1 MTRKEF
7 HKRLLITSLL
17 LGLVLPLAN
26 VPVTSSLNQTK
37 KAAAAEPAVMTFAEG
52 EGTGE
57 EFKEESWVMDSN
69 AAGEPHKGSLAIESY
84 QPSSDTY
91 GIKKNPYSKKETP
104 EKVIRLFDVAKPY
117 SAPESAA
124 EEDPNKSTSDYRS
137 TIITLNQLVPLNS
150 RSQFSTKFTF
160 SLPDACVNTKQ
171 AGGKEFAREV
181 GGDGLAFFMEDYISD
196 PEDLAYTYSGGDTY
210 PFGMQ
215 CDEKRLM
222 VEMDSQY
229 NGAYCNMNRTGD
241 VYPYD
246 ENRPFSYESWDYD
259 NQLYFHKDQTYTGK
273 NDYEKNFNP
282 YEGTDGREYAA
293 YRNYKYAER
302 FDHIGITLNSD
313 HARHD
318 AIYYLN
324 GLDPTKTVEKTKDGK
339 TYTAYENLA
348 YFDACAGGVLDDT
361 DKLEAAYQDTTK
373 KSIEVS
379 DSSTCATRFADA
391 GVNDRLF
398 TVWIDYDGEK
408 MYVRYAN
415 GDFANAK
422 RPSKP
427 QIEKEIDLHSRFDNK
442 KALIGFSSSINAS
455 KANTTLHA
463 FQFTNGY
470 KPIDE
475 EASYQINYWKLNPN
489 TEYYVK
495 AESSEVMTG
504 AVGDTVT
511 VAEAD
516 PSYATKYSN
525 DYYHISTITPQDS
538 SVTLE
543 NADTHYQMNLYY
555 EPEKTTYKVLY
566 YQETEDGNYKLLNE
580 YVSPPTYIG
589 KTVYAEIKEP
599 DGYMQGGDDTTTF
612 GIVKPNNATILKVYY
627 DKYIPLPEPTEVGQ
641 TPSPSPSPTPTATPT
656 ATPTTTPTV
665 TPTTTPTVTPT
676 QRATATPTVAPTI
689 APTTV
694 PTAVPTAAPTVAPTA
709 APTKKTVK
717 ASVSKKLIQPV
728 KASENAN
735 RLSWNPVKNADGYF
749 IYASACNENGK
760 ERKVKKIADIKNRT
774 TTSYTHKNCEK
785 DTWYKYRITAYRI
798 IGKKKTAISKSL
810 ELHSLTKG
818 SKTYENP
825 SRVKIRSG
833 KKLSLK
839 AGSTKK
845 IRAQVIVPKGKKTC
859 WHIQKIRY
867 LVSDSSVLTV
877 SKKGKIRAKKAGHA
891 TIYAVAQNGV
901 TAKIKV
907 SVIAAK

>member
-57 EFKEESWVMDSN
+57 EFKEESWMLASQRRQGKDATMTGPPSN
-69 AAGEPHKGSLAIESY
+69 
-84 QPSSDTY
+84 DTF
-91 GIKKNPYSKKETP
+91 GIRKNPYSKKETP
-104 EKVIRLFDVAKPY
+104 ENVIRLFDLVKPY
-117 SAPESAA
+117 TAPESKA
-124 EEDPNKSTSDYRS
+124 EEDPDNSLTDYRS
-137 TIITLNQLVPLNS
+137 TRAMLNQLVPLNS
-150 RSQFSTKFTF
+150 KSQFSTKFTF
-160 SLPDACVNTKQ
+160 SLPDACVNTEQ
-171 AGGKEFAREV
+171 AGGEEFAREV
-181 GGDGLAFFMEDYISD
+181 GGDGLAFLLYQTDYLSD
-196 PEDLAYTYSGGDTY
+196 MDYGGNTYT
-210 PFGMQ
+210 FGMQ
-215 CDEKRLM
+215 NNEKSLM

-229 NGAYCNMNRTGD
+229 NGSYCDMKHTGLGYDANRM
-241 VYPYD
+241 YY
-246 ENRPFSYESWDYD
+246 YASWDYD
-259 NQLYFHKDQTYTGK
+259 NQLYFHKNQTYTGTNNYENK
-273 NDYEKNFNP
+273 NNP
-282 YEGTDGREYAA
+282 FEGTDGREYTV

-463 FQFTNGY
+463 FQFTNEY

-475 EASYQINYWKLNPN
+475 EASYQINYWKFNPD
-489 TEYYVK
+489 TECYERT
-495 AESSEVMTG
+495 ESSEVMTG
-504 AVGDTVT
+504 AVGATVT
-511 VAEAD
+511 AAD
-516 PSYATKYSN
+516 ADASYATKYSN

-538 SVTLE
+538 RVTLE

-580 YVSPPTYIG
+580 YVSPLTYIG
-589 KTVYAEIKEP
+589 KTVYAQINSP
-599 DGYMQGGDDTTTF
+599 DGYMEGGDYTATF

-641 TPSPSPSPTPTATPT
+641 TPSPSPSPTPT

-694 PTAVPTAAPTVAPTA
+694 PTAVPTAAPTVAPTVAPTA

-907 SVIAAK
+907 SVIAVK

>member
-7 HKRLLITSLL
+7 HKRLLIASLL

-57 EFKEESWVMDSN
+57 EFKEESWMLASQRRQGKDATQTRSPSN
-69 AAGEPHKGSLAIESY
+69 
-84 QPSSDTY
+84 DTF
-91 GIKKNPYSKKETP
+91 GIRKNPYSKKETP
-104 EKVIRLFDVAKPY
+104 EKVIRLFDLIKPY
-117 SAPESAA
+117 SAPESKA
-124 EEDPNKSTSDYRS
+124 EEDPDNSFTDYRS
-137 TIITLNQLVPLNS
+137 TRAMLNQLVPLNGK
-150 RSQFSTKFTF
+150 SQFSTKFTF

-181 GGDGLAFFMEDYISD
+181 GGDGLAFLLYQTDYLSD
-196 PEDLAYTYSGGDTY
+196 MDYGGNTYT
-210 PFGMQ
+210 FGMQ
-215 CDEKRLM
+215 NNEKSLM

-229 NGAYCNMNRTGD
+229 NGAYCNMNKTGD

-246 ENRPFSYESWDYD
+246 ENRPYSYESWDYD

-339 TYTAYENLA
+339 NYTAYENLA

-361 DKLEAAYQDTTK
+361 DKLEAAYQDTSK
-373 KSIEVS
+373 KSNKVS
-379 DSSTCATRFADA
+379 DSSSCATRFADA

-398 TVWIDYDGEK
+398 TVWIDYDGDK

-422 RPSKP
+422 RPAKP

-442 KALIGFSSSINAS
+442 TVAVGFASSLNFS

-463 FQFTNGY
+463 FQFTNEY

-475 EASYQINYWKLNPN
+475 EASYRINYWKLNPD
-489 TEYYVK
+489 TENYEK

-627 DKYIPLPEPTEVGQ
+627 DKYRPLPEPTEVGQ

-665 TPTTTPTVTPT
+665 TPT
-676 QRATATPTVAPTI
+676 QRATATPTMTPTI

-694 PTAVPTAAPTVAPTA
+694 PTQVPTAAPTVAPT
-709 APTKKTVK
+709 KKPVK

-877 SKKGKIRAKKAGHA
+877 SKKGKIRAKKQGMRQFMPLPKM
-891 TIYAVAQNGV
+891 V
-901 TAKIKV
+901 
-907 SVIAAK
+907 

>member
-57 EFKEESWVMDSN
+57 EFKEESWMLASQRRQGKDATQTRSPSN
-69 AAGEPHKGSLAIESY
+69 
-84 QPSSDTY
+84 DTF
-91 GIKKNPYSKKETP
+91 GIRKNPYSKKETP

-160 SLPDACVNTKQ
+160 SLPDACVNTEQ

-181 GGDGLAFFMEDYISD
+181 GGDGLAFLLYQTDYLSD
-196 PEDLAYTYSGGDTY
+196 MDYGGNTYT
-210 PFGMQ
+210 FGMQ
-215 CDEKRLM
+215 NNEKSLM

-229 NGAYCNMNRTGD
+229 NGSYCDMKHTGLGYDVNRM
-241 VYPYD
+241 YY
-246 ENRPFSYESWDYD
+246 YASWDYD
-259 NQLYFHKDQTYTGK
+259 NQLYLHKDQTYTGK
-273 NDYEKNFNP
+273 NDYENKENP
-282 YEGTDGREYAA
+282 FEGADGREYVT

-442 KALIGFSSSINAS
+442 TVAVGFASSLNFS

-463 FQFTNGY
+463 FQFTNEY

-516 PSYATKYSN
+516 ASYATKYSN

-538 SVTLE
+538 RVTLE

-580 YVSPPTYIG
+580 YVSPLTYIG
-589 KTVYAEIKEP
+589 KTVYAEIKNP

-627 DKYIPLPEPTEVGQ
+627 DKYRPLPEPTEVGQ

-665 TPTTTPTVTPT
+665 TPT

-694 PTAVPTAAPTVAPTA
+694 PTQVPTVAPTVAPTA

-901 TAKIKV
+901 NAKIKV

>member
-17 LGLVLPLAN
+17 LGLVLPMAN

-57 EFKEESWVMDSN
+57 EFKEESWMLASQRRQGKDATMTGPPSN
-69 AAGEPHKGSLAIESY
+69 
-84 QPSSDTY
+84 DTF
-91 GIKKNPYSKKETP
+91 GIRKNPYSKKETP
-104 EKVIRLFDVAKPY
+104 ENVIRLFDLVKPY
-117 SAPESAA
+117 TAPESKA
-124 EEDPNKSTSDYRS
+124 EEDPDNSLTDYRS
-137 TIITLNQLVPLNS
+137 TRAMLNQLVPLNS
-150 RSQFSTKFTF
+150 KSQFSTKFTF
-160 SLPDACVNTKQ
+160 SLPDACVNTEQ
-171 AGGKEFAREV
+171 AGGEEFAREV
-181 GGDGLAFFMEDYISD
+181 GGDGLAFLLYQTDYLSD
-196 PEDLAYTYSGGDTY
+196 MDYGGNTYT
-210 PFGMQ
+210 FGMQ
-215 CDEKRLM
+215 NNEKSLM

-229 NGAYCNMNRTGD
+229 NGSYCDMKHTGLGYDANRM
-241 VYPYD
+241 YY
-246 ENRPFSYESWDYD
+246 YASWDYD
-259 NQLYFHKDQTYTGK
+259 NQLYFHKNQTYTGTNNYENK
-273 NDYEKNFNP
+273 NNP
-282 YEGTDGREYAA
+282 FEGTDGREYTV

-463 FQFTNGY
+463 FQFTNEY

-475 EASYQINYWKLNPN
+475 EASYQINYWKFNPD
-489 TEYYVK
+489 TECYERT
-495 AESSEVMTG
+495 ESSEVMTG
-504 AVGDTVT
+504 AVGATVT
-511 VAEAD
+511 AAD
-516 PSYATKYSN
+516 ADASYATKYSN

-538 SVTLE
+538 RVTLE

-580 YVSPPTYIG
+580 YVSPLTYIG
-589 KTVYAEIKEP
+589 KTVYAQINSP
-599 DGYMQGGDDTTTF
+599 DGYMEGGDYTATF

-641 TPSPSPSPTPTATPT
+641 TPSPSPSPTPT

-694 PTAVPTAAPTVAPTA
+694 PTAVPTAAPTVAPTVAPTA

>member
-57 EFKEESWVMDSN
+57 EFKEESWMLASQRRQGKDATMTGPPSN
-69 AAGEPHKGSLAIESY
+69 
-84 QPSSDTY
+84 DTF
-91 GIKKNPYSKKETP
+91 GIRKNPYSKKETP
-104 EKVIRLFDVAKPY
+104 ENVIRLFDLVKPY
-117 SAPESAA
+117 TAPESKA
-124 EEDPNKSTSDYRS
+124 EEDPDNSLTDYRS
-137 TIITLNQLVPLNS
+137 TRAMLNQLVPLNS
-150 RSQFSTKFTF
+150 KSQFSTKFTF
-160 SLPDACVNTKQ
+160 SLPDACVNTEQ
-171 AGGKEFAREV
+171 AGGEEFAREV
-181 GGDGLAFFMEDYISD
+181 GGDGLAFLLYQTDYLSD
-196 PEDLAYTYSGGDTY
+196 MDYGGNTYT
-210 PFGMQ
+210 FGMQ
-215 CDEKRLM
+215 NNEKSLM

-229 NGAYCNMNRTGD
+229 NGSYCDMKHTGLGYDVNRM
-241 VYPYD
+241 YY
-246 ENRPFSYESWDYD
+246 YASWDYD
-259 NQLYFHKDQTYTGK
+259 NQLYLHKDQTYTGK
-273 NDYEKNFNP
+273 NDYENKENP
-282 YEGTDGREYAA
+282 FEGADGREYVT

-324 GLDPTKTVEKTKDGK
+324 GLDPMKTVEKTKDSK

-361 DKLEAAYQDTTK
+361 DKLEAAYQDTSK
-373 KSIEVS
+373 KSNKVS
-379 DSSTCATRFADA
+379 DSSSCATRFADA

-422 RPSKP
+422 RPAKP

-442 KALIGFSSSINAS
+442 TVAVGFASSLNFS

-463 FQFTNGY
+463 FQFTNEY

-475 EASYQINYWKLNPN
+475 EASYRINYWKLNPD
-489 TEYYVK
+489 TENYEK

-511 VAEAD
+511 AAD
-516 PSYATKYSN
+516 ADASYATKYSN

-538 SVTLE
+538 RVTLE

-580 YVSPPTYIG
+580 YVSPLTYIG
-589 KTVYAEIKEP
+589 KTVYAEIKNP
-599 DGYMQGGDDTTTF
+599 DGYMQGGDYTTTF

-627 DKYIPLPEPTEVGQ
+627 DKYRPLPEPTEVGQ

-665 TPTTTPTVTPT
+665 TPT

-694 PTAVPTAAPTVAPTA
+694 PTQVPTVAPTVAPTA

>member
-7 HKRLLITSLL
+7 HKRLLIASLL

-57 EFKEESWVMDSN
+57 EFKEESWMLASQRRQGKDATQTRSPSN
-69 AAGEPHKGSLAIESY
+69 
-84 QPSSDTY
+84 DTF
-91 GIKKNPYSKKETP
+91 GIRKNPYSKKETP
-104 EKVIRLFDVAKPY
+104 EKVIRLFDLIKPY

-124 EEDPNKSTSDYRS
+124 EEDPDNSFTDYRS
-137 TIITLNQLVPLNS
+137 TRAMLNQLVPLNGK
-150 RSQFSTKFTF
+150 SQFSTKFTF
-160 SLPDACVNTKQ
+160 SLPDACVNTEQ
-171 AGGKEFAREV
+171 AGGEEFAREV
-181 GGDGLAFFMEDYISD
+181 GGDGLAFLLYQTDYLSD
-196 PEDLAYTYSGGDTY
+196 MDYGGNTYT
-210 PFGMQ
+210 FGMQ
-215 CDEKRLM
+215 NNEKSLM

-229 NGAYCNMNRTGD
+229 NGSYCDMKHTGLGYDVNRM
-241 VYPYD
+241 YY
-246 ENRPFSYESWDYD
+246 YASWDYD

-273 NDYEKNFNP
+273 NDYENKENP
-282 YEGTDGREYAA
+282 FEGADGREYVT

-324 GLDPTKTVEKTKDGK
+324 GLDPMKTVEKTKDGK

-348 YFDACAGGVLDDT
+348 YFGACAGGVLDDT
-361 DKLEAAYQDTTK
+361 DKLEAAYQDTSK
-373 KSIEVS
+373 KSNKVS
-379 DSSTCATRFADA
+379 DSSSCATRFADA

-422 RPSKP
+422 RPAKP

-442 KALIGFSSSINAS
+442 TVAVGFASSLNFS

-463 FQFTNGY
+463 FQFTNKY

-475 EASYQINYWKLNPN
+475 EASYRINYWKLNPD
-489 TEYYVK
+489 TEYYEME
-495 AESSEVMTG
+495 ESSEVMTG

-525 DYYHISTITPQDS
+525 DYYHISTITPQES
-538 SVTLE
+538 RVTLE

-665 TPTTTPTVTPT
+665 TPT
-676 QRATATPTVAPTI
+676 QRATATPTITPTI

-694 PTAVPTAAPTVAPTA
+694 PTQVPTVAPTA

-785 DTWYKYRITAYRI
+785 DTWYKYRISAYRI

-867 LVSDSSVLTV
+867 LVSDSSILTV

>member
-7 HKRLLITSLL
+7 HKRLLIASLL

-57 EFKEESWVMDSN
+57 EFKEESWMLASQRRQGKDATQTRSPSN
-69 AAGEPHKGSLAIESY
+69 
-84 QPSSDTY
+84 DTF
-91 GIKKNPYSKKETP
+91 GIRKNPYSKKETP
-104 EKVIRLFDVAKPY
+104 EKVIRLFDLIKPY

-124 EEDPNKSTSDYRS
+124 EEDPDNSFTDYRS
-137 TIITLNQLVPLNS
+137 TRAMLNQLVPLNGK
-150 RSQFSTKFTF
+150 SQFSTKFTF
-160 SLPDACVNTKQ
+160 SLPDACVNTEQ
-171 AGGKEFAREV
+171 AGGEEFAREV
-181 GGDGLAFFMEDYISD
+181 GGDGLAFLLYQTDYLSD
-196 PEDLAYTYSGGDTY
+196 MDYGGNTYT
-210 PFGMQ
+210 FGMQ
-215 CDEKRLM
+215 NNEKSLM

-229 NGAYCNMNRTGD
+229 NGSYCDMKHTGLGYDVNRM
-241 VYPYD
+241 YY
-246 ENRPFSYESWDYD
+246 YASWDYD

-273 NDYEKNFNP
+273 NDYENKENP
-282 YEGTDGREYAA
+282 FEGADGREYVT

-324 GLDPTKTVEKTKDGK
+324 GLDPTKTVERTKDGK

-361 DKLEAAYQDTTK
+361 DKLESAYQDTSK

-422 RPSKP
+422 RPAKP

-463 FQFTNGY
+463 FQFTNKY

-475 EASYQINYWKLNPN
+475 EASYRINYWKLNPD
-489 TEYYVK
+489 TEYYEME
-495 AESSEVMTG
+495 ESSEVMTG

-525 DYYHISTITPQDS
+525 DYYHISTITPQES
-538 SVTLE
+538 RVTLE

-665 TPTTTPTVTPT
+665 TPT
-676 QRATATPTVAPTI
+676 QRATATPTITPTI

-694 PTAVPTAAPTVAPTA
+694 PTQVPTVAPTA

>member
-1 MTRKEF
+1 
-7 HKRLLITSLL
+7 
-17 LGLVLPLAN
+17 
-26 VPVTSSLNQTK
+26 
-37 KAAAAEPAVMTFAEG
+37 
-52 EGTGE
+52 
-57 EFKEESWVMDSN
+57 
-69 AAGEPHKGSLAIESY
+69 
-84 QPSSDTY
+84 
-91 GIKKNPYSKKETP
+91 
-104 EKVIRLFDVAKPY
+104 
-117 SAPESAA
+117 
-124 EEDPNKSTSDYRS
+124 
-137 TIITLNQLVPLNS
+137 
-150 RSQFSTKFTF
+150 
-160 SLPDACVNTKQ
+160 
-171 AGGKEFAREV
+171 
-181 GGDGLAFFMEDYISD
+181 MEDYISD

-210 PFGMQ
+210 TFGMQ

-229 NGAYCNMNRTGD
+229 NGAYCNMNKTGD

-246 ENRPFSYESWDYD
+246 ENRPYSYESWDYD

-282 YEGTDGREYAA
+282 YEGTDGREYVA

-339 TYTAYENLA
+339 NYTAYENLA

-361 DKLEAAYQDTTK
+361 DKLEAAYQDTSK
-373 KSIEVS
+373 KSSEVS

-422 RPSKP
+422 RPAKP

-463 FQFTNGY
+463 FQFTNDY

-475 EASYQINYWKLNPN
+475 EASYRINYWKFNPD
-489 TEYYVK
+489 TENYEK

-511 VAEAD
+511 VADAD
-516 PSYATKYSN
+516 ASYATKYSN

-665 TPTTTPTVTPT
+665 TPT
-676 QRATATPTVAPTI
+676 QRATATPTVAPTV

-694 PTAVPTAAPTVAPTA
+694 PTATPTVAPT
-709 APTKKTVK
+709 
-717 ASVSKKLIQPV
+717 KKL
-728 KASENAN
+728 
-735 RLSWNPVKNADGYF
+735 
-749 IYASACNENGK
+749 
-760 ERKVKKIADIKNRT
+760 
-774 TTSYTHKNCEK
+774 
-785 DTWYKYRITAYRI
+785 
-798 IGKKKTAISKSL
+798 
-810 ELHSLTKG
+810 
-818 SKTYENP
+818 
-825 SRVKIRSG
+825 
-833 KKLSLK
+833 
-839 AGSTKK
+839 
-845 IRAQVIVPKGKKTC
+845 
-859 WHIQKIRY
+859 QKFP
-867 LVSDSSVLTV
+867 
-877 SKKGKIRAKKAGHA
+877 
-891 TIYAVAQNGV
+891 
-901 TAKIKV
+901 
-907 SVIAAK
+907 

>member
-57 EFKEESWVMDSN
+57 EFKEESWMLASQRRQCKDATMTGPPSN
-69 AAGEPHKGSLAIESY
+69 
-84 QPSSDTY
+84 DTF
-91 GIKKNPYSKKETP
+91 GIRKNPYSKKETP
-104 EKVIRLFDVAKPY
+104 ENVIRLFDLVKPY
-117 SAPESAA
+117 TAPESKA
-124 EEDPNKSTSDYRS
+124 EEDPDNSLTDYRS
-137 TIITLNQLVPLNS
+137 TRAMLNQLVPLNS
-150 RSQFSTKFTF
+150 KSQFSTKFTF
-160 SLPDACVNTKQ
+160 SLPDACVNTEQ
-171 AGGKEFAREV
+171 AGGEEFAREV
-181 GGDGLAFFMEDYISD
+181 GGDGLAFLLYQTDYLSD
-196 PEDLAYTYSGGDTY
+196 MDYGGNTYT
-210 PFGMQ
+210 FGMQ
-215 CDEKRLM
+215 NNEKSLM

-229 NGAYCNMNRTGD
+229 NGSYCDMKHTGLGYDANRM
-241 VYPYD
+241 YY
-246 ENRPFSYESWDYD
+246 YASWDYD
-259 NQLYFHKDQTYTGK
+259 NQLYFHKNQTYTGTNNYENK
-273 NDYEKNFNP
+273 NNP
-282 YEGTDGREYAA
+282 FEGTDGREYTV

-463 FQFTNGY
+463 FQFTNEY

-475 EASYQINYWKLNPN
+475 EASYQINYWKFNPD
-489 TEYYVK
+489 TECYERT
-495 AESSEVMTG
+495 ESSEVMTG
-504 AVGDTVT
+504 AVGATVT
-511 VAEAD
+511 AAD
-516 PSYATKYSN
+516 ADASYATKYSN

-538 SVTLE
+538 RVTLE

-580 YVSPPTYIG
+580 YVSPLTYIG
-589 KTVYAEIKEP
+589 KTVYAQINSP
-599 DGYMQGGDDTTTF
+599 DGYMEGGDYTATF

-641 TPSPSPSPTPTATPT
+641 TPSPSPSPTPT

-694 PTAVPTAAPTVAPTA
+694 PTAVPTAAPTVAPTVAPTA

>member
-57 EFKEESWVMDSN
+57 EFKEESWVLASQRRQGKDATMTGPPSN
-69 AAGEPHKGSLAIESY
+69 
-84 QPSSDTY
+84 DTF
-91 GIKKNPYSKKETP
+91 GIRKNPYSKKETP
-104 EKVIRLFDVAKPY
+104 ENVIRLFDLVKPY
-117 SAPESAA
+117 TAPESKA
-124 EEDPNKSTSDYRS
+124 EEDPDNSLTDYRS
-137 TIITLNQLVPLNS
+137 TRAMLNQLVPLNS
-150 RSQFSTKFTF
+150 KSQFSTKFTF
-160 SLPDACVNTKQ
+160 SLPDACVNTEQ
-171 AGGKEFAREV
+171 AGGEEFAREV
-181 GGDGLAFFMEDYISD
+181 GGDGLAFLLYQTDYLSD
-196 PEDLAYTYSGGDTY
+196 MDYGGNTYT
-210 PFGMQ
+210 FGMQ
-215 CDEKRLM
+215 NNEKSLM

-229 NGAYCNMNRTGD
+229 NGSYCDMKHTGLGYDANRM
-241 VYPYD
+241 YY
-246 ENRPFSYESWDYD
+246 YASWDYD
-259 NQLYFHKDQTYTGK
+259 NQLYFHKNQTYTGTNNYENK
-273 NDYEKNFNP
+273 NNP
-282 YEGTDGREYAA
+282 FEGTDGREYTV

-463 FQFTNGY
+463 FQFTNEY

-475 EASYQINYWKLNPN
+475 EASYQINYWKFNPD
-489 TEYYVK
+489 TECYERT
-495 AESSEVMTG
+495 ESSEVMTG
-504 AVGDTVT
+504 AVGATVT
-511 VAEAD
+511 AAD
-516 PSYATKYSN
+516 ADASYATKYSN

-538 SVTLE
+538 RVTLE

-580 YVSPPTYIG
+580 YVSPLTYIG
-589 KTVYAEIKEP
+589 KTVYAQINSP
-599 DGYMQGGDDTTTF
+599 DGYMEGGDYTATF

-641 TPSPSPSPTPTATPT
+641 TPSPSPSPTPT

-694 PTAVPTAAPTVAPTA
+694 PTAVPTAAPTVAPTVAPTA

>member
-1 MTRKEF
+1 
-7 HKRLLITSLL
+7 
-17 LGLVLPLAN
+17 
-26 VPVTSSLNQTK
+26 
-37 KAAAAEPAVMTFAEG
+37 
-52 EGTGE
+52 
-57 EFKEESWVMDSN
+57 MDYCGN
-69 AAGEPHKGSLAIESY
+69 
-84 QPSSDTY
+84 TY
-91 GIKKNPYSKKETP
+91 T
-104 EKVIRLFDVAKPY
+104 
-117 SAPESAA
+117 
-124 EEDPNKSTSDYRS
+124 
-137 TIITLNQLVPLNS
+137 
-150 RSQFSTKFTF
+150 
-160 SLPDACVNTKQ
+160 
-171 AGGKEFAREV
+171 
-181 GGDGLAFFMEDYISD
+181 
-196 PEDLAYTYSGGDTY
+196 
-210 PFGMQ
+210 FGMQ
-215 CDEKRLM
+215 NNEKSLM

-229 NGAYCNMNRTGD
+229 NGSYCDMKHTGLGYDVNRM
-241 VYPYD
+241 YY
-246 ENRPFSYESWDYD
+246 YASWDYD
-259 NQLYFHKDQTYTGK
+259 NQLYLHKDQTYTGK
-273 NDYEKNFNP
+273 NDYENKENP
-282 YEGTDGREYAA
+282 FEGADGREYVT

-339 TYTAYENLA
+339 NYTAYENLA

-361 DKLEAAYQDTTK
+361 DKLEAAYQDTSK

-422 RPSKP
+422 RPAKP

-463 FQFTNGY
+463 FQFTNDY

-489 TEYYVK
+489 TENYERV
-495 AESSEVMTG
+495 ESSDVMTG
-504 AVGDTVT
+504 TVGDTVT
-511 VAEAD
+511 VADAD
-516 PSYATKYSN
+516 ASYATKYSN

-627 DKYIPLPEPTEVGQ
+627 DKYRPLPEPTEVGQ

-665 TPTTTPTVTPT
+665 TPT

-694 PTAVPTAAPTVAPTA
+694 PTQVPTAAPTVAPT
-709 APTKKTVK
+709 KKTVK
-717 ASVSKKLIQPV
+717 VSVSKKLIQPV
-728 KASENAN
+728 KASKNAN
-735 RLSWNPVKNADGYF
+735 QLFWNPVKNADGYF

>member
-57 EFKEESWVMDSN
+57 EFKEESWMLASQRRQGKDATMTGPPSN
-69 AAGEPHKGSLAIESY
+69 
-84 QPSSDTY
+84 DTF
-91 GIKKNPYSKKETP
+91 GIRKNPYSKKETP
-104 EKVIRLFDVAKPY
+104 ENVIRLFDLVKPY
-117 SAPESAA
+117 TAPESKA
-124 EEDPNKSTSDYRS
+124 EEDPDNSLTDYRS
-137 TIITLNQLVPLNS
+137 TRAMLNQLVPLNS
-150 RSQFSTKFTF
+150 KSQFSTKFTF
-160 SLPDACVNTKQ
+160 SLPDACVNTEQ
-171 AGGKEFAREV
+171 AGGEEFAREV
-181 GGDGLAFFMEDYISD
+181 GGDGLAFLLYQTDYLSD
-196 PEDLAYTYSGGDTY
+196 MDYGGNTYT
-210 PFGMQ
+210 FGMQ
-215 CDEKRLM
+215 NNEKSLM

-229 NGAYCNMNRTGD
+229 NGSYCDMKHTGLGYDANRM
-241 VYPYD
+241 YY
-246 ENRPFSYESWDYD
+246 YASWDYD
-259 NQLYFHKDQTYTGK
+259 NQLYFHKNQTYTGTNNYENK
-273 NDYEKNFNP
+273 NNP
-282 YEGTDGREYAA
+282 FEGTDGREYTV

-463 FQFTNGY
+463 FQFTNEY

-475 EASYQINYWKLNPN
+475 EASYQINYWKFNPD
-489 TEYYVK
+489 TECYERT
-495 AESSEVMTG
+495 ESSEVMTG
-504 AVGDTVT
+504 AVGATVT
-511 VAEAD
+511 AAD
-516 PSYATKYSN
+516 ADASYATKYSN

-538 SVTLE
+538 RVTLE

-580 YVSPPTYIG
+580 YVSPLTYIG
-589 KTVYAEIKEP
+589 KTVYAEIKNP

-627 DKYIPLPEPTEVGQ
+627 DKYRPLPEPTEVGQ

-665 TPTTTPTVTPT
+665 TPT

-694 PTAVPTAAPTVAPTA
+694 PTQVPTVAPTVAPTA

-867 LVSDSSVLTV
+867 LVSDSSILTV

>member
-7 HKRLLITSLL
+7 HKRLLIASLL

-26 VPVTSSLNQTK
+26 VPVTSSLNRTK

-57 EFKEESWVMDSN
+57 EFKEESWQIDSKMTDAHYGSN
-69 AAGEPHKGSLAIESY
+69 AGETHHPD
-84 QPSSDTY
+84 SDTY

-104 EKVIRLFDVAKPY
+104 EKVIRLFDVVKPY

-124 EEDPNKSTSDYRS
+124 EEDPDKSASDYRS
-137 TIITLNQLVPLNS
+137 TLAMLNQTVPLNS

-160 SLPDACVNTKQ
+160 SLPDACVNTEQ
-171 AGGKEFAREV
+171 AKGKEFAREV
-181 GGDGLAFFMEDYISD
+181 GGDGLAFFMYEQEYL
-196 PEDLAYTYSGGDTY
+196 PYAYPGGDTY
-210 PFGMQ
+210 TFGMQ
-215 CDEKRLM
+215 SNEKSFM

-229 NGAYCNMNRTGD
+229 NGAYCNMNKTGD
-241 VYPYD
+241 VYPFD
-246 ENRPFSYESWDYD
+246 ENRPYSYESWDYD
-259 NQLYFHKDQTYTGK
+259 NQLYFHKDQTYTGQ
-273 NDYEKNFNP
+273 NNYENKFNPYEFNP
-282 YEGTDGREYAA
+282 YEGTDGREYVT

-361 DKLEAAYQDTTK
+361 DKLEAAYQDTSK
-373 KSIEVS
+373 KSNKVS

-422 RPSKP
+422 RPVKP

-463 FQFTNGY
+463 FQFTNEY
-470 KPIDE
+470 KPIDAK
-475 EASYQINYWKLNPN
+475 ASYQINYWKLNPD
-489 TEYYVK
+489 TEKYEK
-495 AESSEVMTG
+495 AESSEVKTG

-511 VAEAD
+511 VADAD
-516 PSYATKYSN
+516 SSYATKYSN
-525 DYYHISTITPQDS
+525 DYYQISTSTPQDS

-543 NADTHYQMNLYY
+543 NADTLYQMNLYY
-555 EPEKTTYKVLY
+555 EPEKTTYKVIY
-566 YQETEDGNYKLLNE
+566 YQETEDGKYKLLNE
-580 YVSPPTYIG
+580 YVSPLTYIG
-589 KTVYAEIKEP
+589 KTVYAEMRSPE
-599 DGYMQGGDDTTTF
+599 GYVCGQDDTTTF

-627 DKYIPLPEPTEVGQ
+627 DKYRPLPEPTPPGQ

-656 ATPTTTPTV
+656 ATPT
-665 TPTTTPTVTPT
+665 VTPT
-676 QRATATPTVAPTI
+676 QRATATPTMAPTV

-694 PTAVPTAAPTVAPTA
+694 PTAVPTV
-709 APTKKTVK
+709 APTKKPVK

-728 KASENAN
+728 KASKNAN
-735 RLSWNPVKNADGYF
+735 QLFWNPVKNADGYF
-749 IYASACNENGK
+749 IYASVCNENGK
-760 ERKVKKIADIKNRT
+760 ERKVKKIADIKNRL
-774 TTSYTHKNCEK
+774 TTSYTHKKCEK

-798 IGKKKTAISKSL
+798 IGKKKVAISKSL

-818 SKTYENP
+818 SKTYTNP
-825 SRVKIRSG
+825 SRVKIHNG

-845 IRAQVIVPKGKKTC
+845 IRARVIVPKGKKTC

-907 SVIAAK
+907 SVKAAK

>member
-7 HKRLLITSLL
+7 HKRLLIASLL

-57 EFKEESWVMDSN
+57 EFKEESWMLASQRRQGKDATQTRSPSN
-69 AAGEPHKGSLAIESY
+69 
-84 QPSSDTY
+84 DTF
-91 GIKKNPYSKKETP
+91 GIRKNPYSKKETP
-104 EKVIRLFDVAKPY
+104 ENVIRLFDLVKPY
-117 SAPESAA
+117 TAPESKA
-124 EEDPNKSTSDYRS
+124 EEDPDNSLTDYRS
-137 TIITLNQLVPLNS
+137 TRAMLNQLVPLNGK
-150 RSQFSTKFTF
+150 SQFSTKFTF
-160 SLPDACVNTKQ
+160 SLPDACVNTEQ

-181 GGDGLAFFMEDYISD
+181 GGDGLAFLLYQTDYLSD
-196 PEDLAYTYSGGDTY
+196 MDYGGNTYT
-210 PFGMQ
+210 FGMQ
-215 CDEKRLM
+215 NNEKSLM

-229 NGAYCNMNRTGD
+229 NGSYCDMKHTGLGYDVNRM
-241 VYPYD
+241 YY
-246 ENRPFSYESWDYD
+246 YASWDYD
-259 NQLYFHKDQTYTGK
+259 NQLYLHKDQTYTGK
-273 NDYEKNFNP
+273 NDYENKENP
-282 YEGTDGREYAA
+282 FEGADGREYVT

-324 GLDPTKTVEKTKDGK
+324 GLDPMKTVEKTKDSK

-361 DKLEAAYQDTTK
+361 DKLEAAYQDTSK
-373 KSIEVS
+373 KSNKVS
-379 DSSTCATRFADA
+379 DSSSCATRFADA

-422 RPSKP
+422 RPAKP

-442 KALIGFSSSINAS
+442 TVAVGFASSLNFS

-463 FQFTNGY
+463 FQFTNEY

-475 EASYQINYWKLNPN
+475 EASYRINYWKLNPD
-489 TEYYVK
+489 TENYEK

-511 VAEAD
+511 AAD
-516 PSYATKYSN
+516 ADASYATKYSN

-538 SVTLE
+538 RVTLE

-580 YVSPPTYIG
+580 YVSPLTYIG

-627 DKYIPLPEPTEVGQ
+627 DKYRPLPEPTEVGQ

-665 TPTTTPTVTPT
+665 TPT

-694 PTAVPTAAPTVAPTA
+694 PTQVPTVAPTVAPTA

>member
-7 HKRLLITSLL
+7 HKRLLIASLL

-57 EFKEESWVMDSN
+57 EFKEESWMLASQRRQGKDATQTRSPSN
-69 AAGEPHKGSLAIESY
+69 
-84 QPSSDTY
+84 DTF
-91 GIKKNPYSKKETP
+91 GIRKNPYSKKETP
-104 EKVIRLFDVAKPY
+104 EKVIRLFDLIKPY

-124 EEDPNKSTSDYRS
+124 EEDPDNSFTDYRS
-137 TIITLNQLVPLNS
+137 TRAMLNQLVPLNGK
-150 RSQFSTKFTF
+150 SQFSTKFTF
-160 SLPDACVNTKQ
+160 SLPDACVNTEQ
-171 AGGKEFAREV
+171 AGGEEFAREV
-181 GGDGLAFFMEDYISD
+181 GGDGLAFLLYQTDYLSD
-196 PEDLAYTYSGGDTY
+196 MDYGGNTYT
-210 PFGMQ
+210 FGMQ
-215 CDEKRLM
+215 NNEKSLM

-229 NGAYCNMNRTGD
+229 NGSYCDMKHTGLGYDVNRM
-241 VYPYD
+241 YY
-246 ENRPFSYESWDYD
+246 YASWDYD

-273 NDYEKNFNP
+273 NDYENKENP
-282 YEGTDGREYAA
+282 FEGADGREYTV

-324 GLDPTKTVEKTKDGK
+324 GLDPTKTVERTKDGK

-373 KSIEVS
+373 KSNKVS

-422 RPSKP
+422 RPAKP

-442 KALIGFSSSINAS
+442 TVAVGFASSLNFS

-463 FQFTNGY
+463 FQFTNDY

-475 EASYQINYWKLNPN
+475 KASYQINYWKFNPD
-489 TEYYVK
+489 TEYYEME
-495 AESSEVMTG
+495 ESSEVMTG

-511 VAEAD
+511 VAKAD
-516 PSYATKYSN
+516 ASYATKYSN
-525 DYYHISTITPQDS
+525 DYYHISTTTPQDS

-566 YQETEDGNYKLLNE
+566 YQETEDGKYKLLNE
-580 YVSPPTYIG
+580 YVSPLTYIG
-589 KTVYAEIKEP
+589 KTVYAEMRSPE
-599 DGYMQGGDDTTTF
+599 GYVCGEDDTTTF
-612 GIVKPNNATILKVYY
+612 GIVKPNNATVLKVYY

-656 ATPTTTPTV
+656 ATPTTTPTA

-676 QRATATPTVAPTI
+676 QRATATPTMTPTI

-694 PTAVPTAAPTVAPTA
+694 PTQVPTAAPTVAPT
-709 APTKKTVK
+709 KKPVK

-735 RLSWNPVKNADGYF
+735 QLSWNPVKNADGYF

-760 ERKVKKIADIKNRT
+760 ERKVKKIADIKNRL

-839 AGSTKK
+839 IGSTKK

-877 SKKGKIRAKKAGHA
+877 SKKGKIRAKKAGQA

-901 TAKIKV
+901 NAKIKV
-907 SVIAAK
+907 SVKAAK

>member
-57 EFKEESWVMDSN
+57 EFKEESWMLASQRRQGKDATMTGPPSN
-69 AAGEPHKGSLAIESY
+69 
-84 QPSSDTY
+84 DTF
-91 GIKKNPYSKKETP
+91 GIRKNPYSKKETP
-104 EKVIRLFDVAKPY
+104 ENVIRLFDLVKPY
-117 SAPESAA
+117 TAPESKA
-124 EEDPNKSTSDYRS
+124 EEDPDNSLTDYRS
-137 TIITLNQLVPLNS
+137 TRAMLNQLVPLNS
-150 RSQFSTKFTF
+150 KSQFSTKFTF
-160 SLPDACVNTKQ
+160 SLPDACVNTEQ
-171 AGGKEFAREV
+171 AGGEEFAREV
-181 GGDGLAFFMEDYISD
+181 GGDGLAFLLYQTDYLSD
-196 PEDLAYTYSGGDTY
+196 MDYGGNTYT
-210 PFGMQ
+210 FGMQ
-215 CDEKRLM
+215 NNEKSLM

-229 NGAYCNMNRTGD
+229 NGSYCDMKHTGLGYDANRM
-241 VYPYD
+241 YY
-246 ENRPFSYESWDYD
+246 YASWDYD
-259 NQLYFHKDQTYTGK
+259 NQLYFHKNQTYTGTNNYENK
-273 NDYEKNFNP
+273 NNP
-282 YEGTDGREYAA
+282 FEGTDGREYTV

-463 FQFTNGY
+463 FQFTNEY

-475 EASYQINYWKLNPN
+475 EASYQINYWKFNPD
-489 TEYYVK
+489 TECYERT
-495 AESSEVMTG
+495 ESSEVMTG
-504 AVGDTVT
+504 AVGATVT
-511 VAEAD
+511 AAD
-516 PSYATKYSN
+516 ADASYATKYSN

-538 SVTLE
+538 RVTLE

-656 ATPTTTPTV
+656 TTPTV

-694 PTAVPTAAPTVAPTA
+694 PTAVPTAAPTVAPTVAPTA

>member
-57 EFKEESWVMDSN
+57 EFKEESWMLASQRRQGKDATMTGPPSN
-69 AAGEPHKGSLAIESY
+69 
-84 QPSSDTY
+84 DTF
-91 GIKKNPYSKKETP
+91 GIRKNPYSKKETP
-104 EKVIRLFDVAKPY
+104 ENVIRLFDLVKPY
-117 SAPESAA
+117 TAPESKA
-124 EEDPNKSTSDYRS
+124 EEDPDNSLTDYRS
-137 TIITLNQLVPLNS
+137 TRAMLNQLVPLNS
-150 RSQFSTKFTF
+150 KSQFSTKFTF
-160 SLPDACVNTKQ
+160 SLPDACVNTEQ
-171 AGGKEFAREV
+171 AGGEEFAREV
-181 GGDGLAFFMEDYISD
+181 GGDGLAFLLYQTDYLSD
-196 PEDLAYTYSGGDTY
+196 MDYGGNTYT
-210 PFGMQ
+210 FGMQ
-215 CDEKRLM
+215 NNEKSLM

-229 NGAYCNMNRTGD
+229 NGSYCDMKHTGLGYDANRM
-241 VYPYD
+241 YY
-246 ENRPFSYESWDYD
+246 YASWDYD
-259 NQLYFHKDQTYTGK
+259 NQLYFHKNQTYTGTNNYENK
-273 NDYEKNFNP
+273 NNP
-282 YEGTDGREYAA
+282 FEGTDGREYTV

-463 FQFTNGY
+463 FQFTNEY

-475 EASYQINYWKLNPN
+475 EASYQINYWKFNPD
-489 TEYYVK
+489 TECYERT
-495 AESSEVMTG
+495 ESSEVMTG
-504 AVGDTVT
+504 AVGATVT
-511 VAEAD
+511 AAD
-516 PSYATKYSN
+516 ADASYATKYSN

-538 SVTLE
+538 RVTLE

-580 YVSPPTYIG
+580 YVSPLTYIG
-589 KTVYAEIKEP
+589 KTVYAQINSP
-599 DGYMQGGDDTTTF
+599 DGYMEGGDYTATF

-641 TPSPSPSPTPTATPT
+641 TPSPSPSPTPT

-694 PTAVPTAAPTVAPTA
+694 PTAVPTAAPTVAPTVAPTA

-735 RLSWNPVKNADGYF
+735 RLSQNPVKNADGYF

>member
-7 HKRLLITSLL
+7 HKRLLIASLL

-57 EFKEESWVMDSN
+57 EFKEESWMLASQRRQGKDATQTRSPSN
-69 AAGEPHKGSLAIESY
+69 
-84 QPSSDTY
+84 DTF
-91 GIKKNPYSKKETP
+91 GIRKNPYSKKETP
-104 EKVIRLFDVAKPY
+104 EKVIRLFDLIKPY

-124 EEDPNKSTSDYRS
+124 EEDPDNSFTDYRS
-137 TIITLNQLVPLNS
+137 TRAMLNQLVPLNGK
-150 RSQFSTKFTF
+150 SQFSTKFTF
-160 SLPDACVNTKQ
+160 SLPDACVNTEQ
-171 AGGKEFAREV
+171 AGGEEFAREV
-181 GGDGLAFFMEDYISD
+181 GGDGLAFLLYQTDYLSD
-196 PEDLAYTYSGGDTY
+196 MDYGGNTYT
-210 PFGMQ
+210 FGMQ
-215 CDEKRLM
+215 NNEKSLM

-229 NGAYCNMNRTGD
+229 NGSYCDMKHTGLGYDVNRM
-241 VYPYD
+241 YY
-246 ENRPFSYESWDYD
+246 YASWDYD

-273 NDYEKNFNP
+273 NDYENKENP
-282 YEGTDGREYAA
+282 FEGADGREYVT

-324 GLDPTKTVEKTKDGK
+324 GLDPTKTVERTKDGK

-361 DKLEAAYQDTTK
+361 DKLESAYQDTSK

-398 TVWIDYDGEK
+398 TVWIDYDGDK

-422 RPSKP
+422 RPAKP

-442 KALIGFSSSINAS
+442 TVAVGFASSLNFS

-463 FQFTNGY
+463 FQFTNKY

-475 EASYQINYWKLNPN
+475 EASYRINYWKLNPD
-489 TEYYVK
+489 TEYYEME
-495 AESSEVMTG
+495 ESSEVMTG

-525 DYYHISTITPQDS
+525 DYYHISTITPQES
-538 SVTLE
+538 RVTLE

-665 TPTTTPTVTPT
+665 TPT
-676 QRATATPTVAPTI
+676 QRATATPTITPTI

-694 PTAVPTAAPTVAPTA
+694 PTQVPTVAPTA

-785 DTWYKYRITAYRI
+785 DTWYKYRISAYRI

>member
-57 EFKEESWVMDSN
+57 EFKEESWMLASQRRQGKDATMTGPPSN
-69 AAGEPHKGSLAIESY
+69 
-84 QPSSDTY
+84 DTF
-91 GIKKNPYSKKETP
+91 GIRKNPYSKKETP
-104 EKVIRLFDVAKPY
+104 ENVIRLFDLVKPY
-117 SAPESAA
+117 TAPESKA
-124 EEDPNKSTSDYRS
+124 EEDPDNSLTDYRS
-137 TIITLNQLVPLNS
+137 TRAMLNQLVPLNS
-150 RSQFSTKFTF
+150 KSQFSTKFTF
-160 SLPDACVNTKQ
+160 SLPDACVNTEQ
-171 AGGKEFAREV
+171 AGGEEFAREV
-181 GGDGLAFFMEDYISD
+181 GGDGLAFLLYQTDYLSD
-196 PEDLAYTYSGGDTY
+196 MDYGGNTYT
-210 PFGMQ
+210 FGMQ
-215 CDEKRLM
+215 NNEKSLM

-229 NGAYCNMNRTGD
+229 NGSYCDMKHTGLGYDANRM
-241 VYPYD
+241 YY
-246 ENRPFSYESWDYD
+246 YASWDYD
-259 NQLYFHKDQTYTGK
+259 NQLYFHKNQTYTGTNNYENK
-273 NDYEKNFNP
+273 NNP
-282 YEGTDGREYAA
+282 FEGTDGREYTV

-463 FQFTNGY
+463 FQFTNEY

-475 EASYQINYWKLNPN
+475 EASYQINYWKFNPD
-489 TEYYVK
+489 TECYERT
-495 AESSEVMTG
+495 ESSEVMTG
-504 AVGDTVT
+504 AVGATVT
-511 VAEAD
+511 AAD
-516 PSYATKYSN
+516 ADASYATKYSN

-538 SVTLE
+538 RVTLE

-580 YVSPPTYIG
+580 YVSPLTYIG
-589 KTVYAEIKEP
+589 KTVYAQINSP
-599 DGYMQGGDDTTTF
+599 DGYMEGGDYTATF

-641 TPSPSPSPTPTATPT
+641 TPSPSPSPTPT

-694 PTAVPTAAPTVAPTA
+694 PTAVPTAAPTVAPTVAPTA

-825 SRVKIRSG
+825 LRVKIRSG

>member
-7 HKRLLITSLL
+7 HKRLLIASLL

-57 EFKEESWVMDSN
+57 EFKEESWMLASQRRQGKDATQTRSPSN
-69 AAGEPHKGSLAIESY
+69 
-84 QPSSDTY
+84 DTF
-91 GIKKNPYSKKETP
+91 GIRKNPYSKKETP
-104 EKVIRLFDVAKPY
+104 EKVIRLFDLIKPY

-124 EEDPNKSTSDYRS
+124 EEDPDNSFTDYRS
-137 TIITLNQLVPLNS
+137 TRAMLNQLVPLNGK
-150 RSQFSTKFTF
+150 SQFSTKFTF
-160 SLPDACVNTKQ
+160 SLPDACVNTEQ
-171 AGGKEFAREV
+171 AGGEEFAREV
-181 GGDGLAFFMEDYISD
+181 GGDGLAFLLYQTDYLSD
-196 PEDLAYTYSGGDTY
+196 MDYGGNTYT
-210 PFGMQ
+210 FGMQ
-215 CDEKRLM
+215 NNEKSLM

-229 NGAYCNMNRTGD
+229 NGSYCDMKHTGLGYDVNRM
-241 VYPYD
+241 YY
-246 ENRPFSYESWDYD
+246 YASWDYD

-273 NDYEKNFNP
+273 NDYENKENP
-282 YEGTDGREYAA
+282 FEGADGREYTV

-324 GLDPTKTVEKTKDGK
+324 GLDPTKTVERTKDGK

-373 KSIEVS
+373 KSNKVS

-422 RPSKP
+422 RPAKP

-442 KALIGFSSSINAS
+442 TVAVGFASSLNFS

-463 FQFTNGY
+463 FQFTNDY

-475 EASYQINYWKLNPN
+475 KASYQINYWKFNPD
-489 TEYYVK
+489 TEYYEME
-495 AESSEVMTG
+495 ESSEVMTG

-511 VAEAD
+511 VAKAD
-516 PSYATKYSN
+516 ASYATKYSN
-525 DYYHISTITPQDS
+525 DYYHISTTTPQDS

-566 YQETEDGNYKLLNE
+566 YQETEDGKYKLLNE
-580 YVSPPTYIG
+580 YVSPLTYIG
-589 KTVYAEIKEP
+589 KTVYAEMRSPE
-599 DGYMQGGDDTTTF
+599 GYVCGEDDTTTF
-612 GIVKPNNATILKVYY
+612 GIVKPNNATVLKVYY

-656 ATPTTTPTV
+656 ATPTTTPTA

-676 QRATATPTVAPTI
+676 QRATATPTMTPTI

-694 PTAVPTAAPTVAPTA
+694 PTQVPTAAPTVAPT
-709 APTKKTVK
+709 KKPVK

-735 RLSWNPVKNADGYF
+735 QLSWNPVKNADGYF

-839 AGSTKK
+839 IGSTKK

-877 SKKGKIRAKKAGHA
+877 SKKGKIRAKKAGQA

-901 TAKIKV
+901 NAKIKV
-907 SVIAAK
+907 SVKAAK

>member
-57 EFKEESWVMDSN
+57 EFKEESWMLASQRRQGKDATMTGPPSN
-69 AAGEPHKGSLAIESY
+69 
-84 QPSSDTY
+84 DTF
-91 GIKKNPYSKKETP
+91 GILKNPYSKKETP
-104 EKVIRLFDVAKPY
+104 ENVIRLFDLVKPY
-117 SAPESAA
+117 TAPESKA
-124 EEDPNKSTSDYRS
+124 EEDPDNSLTDYRS
-137 TIITLNQLVPLNS
+137 TRAMLNQLVPLNS
-150 RSQFSTKFTF
+150 KSQFSTKFTF
-160 SLPDACVNTKQ
+160 SLPDACVNTEQ
-171 AGGKEFAREV
+171 AGGEEFAREV
-181 GGDGLAFFMEDYISD
+181 GGDGLAFLLYQTDYLSD
-196 PEDLAYTYSGGDTY
+196 MDYGGNTYT
-210 PFGMQ
+210 FGMQ
-215 CDEKRLM
+215 NNEKSLM

-229 NGAYCNMNRTGD
+229 NGSYCDMKHTGLGYDANRM
-241 VYPYD
+241 YY
-246 ENRPFSYESWDYD
+246 YASWDYD
-259 NQLYFHKDQTYTGK
+259 NQLYFHKNQTYTGTNNYENK
-273 NDYEKNFNP
+273 NNP
-282 YEGTDGREYAA
+282 FEGTDGREYTV

-463 FQFTNGY
+463 FQFTNEY

-475 EASYQINYWKLNPN
+475 EASYQINYWKFNPD
-489 TEYYVK
+489 TECYERT
-495 AESSEVMTG
+495 ESSEVMTG
-504 AVGDTVT
+504 AVGATVT
-511 VAEAD
+511 AAD
-516 PSYATKYSN
+516 ADASYATKYSN

-538 SVTLE
+538 RVTLE

-580 YVSPPTYIG
+580 YVSPLTYIG
-589 KTVYAEIKEP
+589 KTVYAQINSP
-599 DGYMQGGDDTTTF
+599 DGYMEGGDYTATF

-641 TPSPSPSPTPTATPT
+641 TPSPSPSPTPT

-694 PTAVPTAAPTVAPTA
+694 PTAVPTAAPTVAPTVAPTA

>member
-57 EFKEESWVMDSN
+57 EFKEESWMLASQRRQGKDATMTGPPSN
-69 AAGEPHKGSLAIESY
+69 
-84 QPSSDTY
+84 DTF
-91 GIKKNPYSKKETP
+91 GIRKNPYSKKETP
-104 EKVIRLFDVAKPY
+104 ENVIRLFDLVKPY
-117 SAPESAA
+117 TAPESKA
-124 EEDPNKSTSDYRS
+124 EEDPDNSLTDYRS
-137 TIITLNQLVPLNS
+137 TRAMLNQLVPLNS
-150 RSQFSTKFTF
+150 KSQFSTKFTF
-160 SLPDACVNTKQ
+160 SLPDACVNTEQ
-171 AGGKEFAREV
+171 AGGEEFAREV
-181 GGDGLAFFMEDYISD
+181 GGDGLAFLLYQTDYLSD
-196 PEDLAYTYSGGDTY
+196 MDYGGNTYT
-210 PFGMQ
+210 FGMQ
-215 CDEKRLM
+215 NNEKSLM

-229 NGAYCNMNRTGD
+229 NGSYCDMKHTGLGYDANRM
-241 VYPYD
+241 YY
-246 ENRPFSYESWDYD
+246 YASWDYD
-259 NQLYFHKDQTYTGK
+259 NQLYFHKNQTYTGTNNYENK
-273 NDYEKNFNP
+273 NNP
-282 YEGTDGREYAA
+282 FEGTDGREYTV

-463 FQFTNGY
+463 FQFTNEY

-475 EASYQINYWKLNPN
+475 EASYQINYWKFNPD
-489 TEYYVK
+489 TECYERT
-495 AESSEVMTG
+495 ESSEVMTG
-504 AVGDTVT
+504 AVGATVT
-511 VAEAD
+511 AAD
-516 PSYATKYSN
+516 ADASYATKYSN

-538 SVTLE
+538 RVTLE

-580 YVSPPTYIG
+580 YVSPLTYIG
-589 KTVYAEIKEP
+589 KTVYAQINSP
-599 DGYMQGGDDTTTF
+599 DGYMEGGDYTATF

-641 TPSPSPSPTPTATPT
+641 TPSPSPSPTPT

-694 PTAVPTAAPTVAPTA
+694 PTAVPTAAPTVAPTVAPTA

-845 IRAQVIVPKGKKTC
+845 IRAKVIVPKGKKTC

-877 SKKGKIRAKKAGHA
+877 SKKGKIRAKKAGQA

-901 TAKIKV
+901 NAKIKV

>member
-57 EFKEESWVMDSN
+57 EFKEESWMLASQRRQGKDATMTGPPSN
-69 AAGEPHKGSLAIESY
+69 
-84 QPSSDTY
+84 DTF
-91 GIKKNPYSKKETP
+91 GIRKNPYSKKETP
-104 EKVIRLFDVAKPY
+104 ENVIRLFDLVKPY
-117 SAPESAA
+117 TAPESKA
-124 EEDPNKSTSDYRS
+124 EEDPDNSLTDYRS
-137 TIITLNQLVPLNS
+137 TRAMLNQLVPLNS
-150 RSQFSTKFTF
+150 KSQFSTKFTF
-160 SLPDACVNTKQ
+160 SLPDACVNTEQ
-171 AGGKEFAREV
+171 AGGEEFAREV
-181 GGDGLAFFMEDYISD
+181 GGDGLAFLLYQTDYLSD
-196 PEDLAYTYSGGDTY
+196 MDYGGNTYT
-210 PFGMQ
+210 FGMQ
-215 CDEKRLM
+215 NNEKSLM

-229 NGAYCNMNRTGD
+229 NGSYCDMKHTGLGYDANRM
-241 VYPYD
+241 YY
-246 ENRPFSYESWDYD
+246 YASWDYD
-259 NQLYFHKDQTYTGK
+259 NQLYFHKNQTYTGTNNYENK
-273 NDYEKNFNP
+273 NNP
-282 YEGTDGREYAA
+282 FEGTDGREYTV

-463 FQFTNGY
+463 FQFTNEY

-475 EASYQINYWKLNPN
+475 EASYQINYWKFNPD
-489 TEYYVK
+489 TECYERT
-495 AESSEVMTG
+495 ESSEVMTG
-504 AVGDTVT
+504 AVGATVT
-511 VAEAD
+511 AAD
-516 PSYATKYSN
+516 ADASYATKYSN

-538 SVTLE
+538 RVTLE

-580 YVSPPTYIG
+580 YVSPLTYIG
-589 KTVYAEIKEP
+589 KTVYAQINSP
-599 DGYMQGGDDTTTF
+599 DGYMEGGDYTATF

-641 TPSPSPSPTPTATPT
+641 TPSPSPSPTPT

>member
-1 MTRKEF
+1 
-7 HKRLLITSLL
+7 
-17 LGLVLPLAN
+17 
-26 VPVTSSLNQTK
+26 
-37 KAAAAEPAVMTFAEG
+37 
-52 EGTGE
+52 
-57 EFKEESWVMDSN
+57 
-69 AAGEPHKGSLAIESY
+69 
-84 QPSSDTY
+84 
-91 GIKKNPYSKKETP
+91 
-104 EKVIRLFDVAKPY
+104 
-117 SAPESAA
+117 
-124 EEDPNKSTSDYRS
+124 
-137 TIITLNQLVPLNS
+137 
-150 RSQFSTKFTF
+150 
-160 SLPDACVNTKQ
+160 
-171 AGGKEFAREV
+171 
-181 GGDGLAFFMEDYISD
+181 MEDYISD

-210 PFGMQ
+210 TFGMQ

-229 NGAYCNMNRTGD
+229 NGAYCNMNKTGD

-246 ENRPFSYESWDYD
+246 ENRPYSYESWDYD

-282 YEGTDGREYAA
+282 YEGTDGREYTA

-339 TYTAYENLA
+339 NYTAYENLA

-361 DKLEAAYQDTTK
+361 DKLEAAYQDTSK
-373 KSIEVS
+373 KSSEVS

-422 RPSKP
+422 RPAKP

-463 FQFTNGY
+463 FQFTNDY

-475 EASYQINYWKLNPN
+475 EASYRINYWKFNPD
-489 TEYYVK
+489 TENYEK

-665 TPTTTPTVTPT
+665 TPT
-676 QRATATPTVAPTI
+676 QRATATPTVAPTV

-694 PTAVPTAAPTVAPTA
+694 PTATPTVAPT
-709 APTKKTVK
+709 KKTAKV
-717 ASVSKKLIQPV
+717 SVNKKLIQPV
-728 KASENAN
+728 KASKNAN
-735 RLSWNPVKNADGYF
+735 QLFWNPVKNADGYF

-825 SRVKIRSG
+825 SRVKIRSS

-845 IRAQVIVPKGKKTC
+845 IRAQVIVPKGKKNC

-877 SKKGKIRAKKAGHA
+877 SKKGKIRAKKQGMRQFMPLPKM
-891 TIYAVAQNGV
+891 V
-901 TAKIKV
+901 
-907 SVIAAK
+907 

>member
-57 EFKEESWVMDSN
+57 EFKEESWMLASQRRQGKDATMTGPPSN
-69 AAGEPHKGSLAIESY
+69 
-84 QPSSDTY
+84 DTF
-91 GIKKNPYSKKETP
+91 GIRKNPYSKKETP
-104 EKVIRLFDVAKPY
+104 ENVIRLFDLVKPY
-117 SAPESAA
+117 TAPESKA
-124 EEDPNKSTSDYRS
+124 EEDPDNSLTDYRS
-137 TIITLNQLVPLNS
+137 TRAMLNQLVPLNS
-150 RSQFSTKFTF
+150 KSQFSTKFTF
-160 SLPDACVNTKQ
+160 SLPDACVNTEQ
-171 AGGKEFAREV
+171 AGGEEFAREV
-181 GGDGLAFFMEDYISD
+181 GGDGLAFLLYQTDYLSD
-196 PEDLAYTYSGGDTY
+196 MDYGGNTYT
-210 PFGMQ
+210 FGMQ
-215 CDEKRLM
+215 NNEKSLM

-229 NGAYCNMNRTGD
+229 NGSYCDMKHTGLGYDANRM
-241 VYPYD
+241 YY
-246 ENRPFSYESWDYD
+246 YASWDYD
-259 NQLYFHKDQTYTGK
+259 NQLYFHKNQTYTGTNNYENK
-273 NDYEKNFNP
+273 NNP
-282 YEGTDGREYAA
+282 FEGTDGREYTV

-463 FQFTNGY
+463 FQFTNEY

-475 EASYQINYWKLNPN
+475 EASYQINYWKFNPD
-489 TEYYVK
+489 TECYERT
-495 AESSEVMTG
+495 ESSEVMTG
-504 AVGDTVT
+504 AVGATVT
-511 VAEAD
+511 AAD
-516 PSYATKYSN
+516 ADASYATKYSN

-538 SVTLE
+538 RVTLE

-580 YVSPPTYIG
+580 YVSPLTYIG
-589 KTVYAEIKEP
+589 KTVYAQINSP
-599 DGYMQGGDDTTTF
+599 DGYMEGGDYTATF

-641 TPSPSPSPTPTATPT
+641 TPSPSPSPTPT

-694 PTAVPTAAPTVAPTA
+694 PTAVPTAAPTVAPTVAPTA

-760 ERKVKKIADIKNRT
+760 ERKVKKIADIKKRT

-877 SKKGKIRAKKAGHA
+877 SKKGKIRAKKAGQA

-901 TAKIKV
+901 NAKIKV
-907 SVIAAK
+907 SVKAAK

>member
-57 EFKEESWVMDSN
+57 EFKEESWMLASQRRQGKDATMTGPPSN
-69 AAGEPHKGSLAIESY
+69 
-84 QPSSDTY
+84 DTF
-91 GIKKNPYSKKETP
+91 GIRKNPYSKKETP
-104 EKVIRLFDVAKPY
+104 ENVIRLFDLVKPY
-117 SAPESAA
+117 TAPESKA
-124 EEDPNKSTSDYRS
+124 EEDPDNSLTDYRS
-137 TIITLNQLVPLNS
+137 TRAMLNQLVPLNS
-150 RSQFSTKFTF
+150 KSQFSTKFTF
-160 SLPDACVNTKQ
+160 SLPDACVNTEQ
-171 AGGKEFAREV
+171 AGGEEFAREV
-181 GGDGLAFFMEDYISD
+181 GGDGLAFLLYQTDYLSD
-196 PEDLAYTYSGGDTY
+196 MDYGGNTYT
-210 PFGMQ
+210 FGMQ
-215 CDEKRLM
+215 NNEKSLM

-229 NGAYCNMNRTGD
+229 NGSYCDMKHTGLGYDANRM
-241 VYPYD
+241 YY
-246 ENRPFSYESWDYD
+246 YASWDYD
-259 NQLYFHKDQTYTGK
+259 NQLYFHKNQTYTGTNNYENK
-273 NDYEKNFNP
+273 NNP
-282 YEGTDGREYAA
+282 FEGTDGREYTV

-463 FQFTNGY
+463 FQFTNEY

-475 EASYQINYWKLNPN
+475 EASYQINYWKFNPD
-489 TEYYVK
+489 TECYERT
-495 AESSEVMTG
+495 ESSEVMTG
-504 AVGDTVT
+504 AVGATVT
-511 VAEAD
+511 AAD
-516 PSYATKYSN
+516 ADASYATKYSN

-538 SVTLE
+538 RVTLE

-580 YVSPPTYIG
+580 YVSPLTYIG
-589 KTVYAEIKEP
+589 KTVYAQINSP
-599 DGYMQGGDDTTTF
+599 DGYMEGGDYTATF

-641 TPSPSPSPTPTATPT
+641 TPSPSPSPTPT

-694 PTAVPTAAPTVAPTA
+694 PTAVPTAAPTVAPTVAPTA

-859 WHIQKIRY
+859 
-867 LVSDSSVLTV
+867 
-877 SKKGKIRAKKAGHA
+877 
-891 TIYAVAQNGV
+891 
-901 TAKIKV
+901 
-907 SVIAAK
+907 

>member
-57 EFKEESWVMDSN
+57 EFKEESWMLASQRRQGKDATMTGPPSN
-69 AAGEPHKGSLAIESY
+69 
-84 QPSSDTY
+84 DTF
-91 GIKKNPYSKKETP
+91 GIRKNPYSKKETP
-104 EKVIRLFDVAKPY
+104 ENVIRLFDLVKPY
-117 SAPESAA
+117 TAPESKA
-124 EEDPNKSTSDYRS
+124 EEDPDNSLTDYRS
-137 TIITLNQLVPLNS
+137 TRAMLNQLVPLNS
-150 RSQFSTKFTF
+150 KSQFSTKFTF
-160 SLPDACVNTKQ
+160 SLPDACVNTEQ
-171 AGGKEFAREV
+171 AGGEEFAREV
-181 GGDGLAFFMEDYISD
+181 GGDGLAFLLYQTDYLSD
-196 PEDLAYTYSGGDTY
+196 MDYGGNTYT
-210 PFGMQ
+210 FGMQ
-215 CDEKRLM
+215 NNEKSLM

-229 NGAYCNMNRTGD
+229 NGSYCDMKHTGLGYDVNRM
-241 VYPYD
+241 YY
-246 ENRPFSYESWDYD
+246 YASWDYD
-259 NQLYFHKDQTYTGK
+259 NQLYLHKDQTYTGK
-273 NDYEKNFNP
+273 NDYENKENP
-282 YEGTDGREYAA
+282 FEGADGREYVT

-324 GLDPTKTVEKTKDGK
+324 GLDPMKTVEKTKDSK

-361 DKLEAAYQDTTK
+361 DKLEAAYQDTSK
-373 KSIEVS
+373 KSNKVS
-379 DSSTCATRFADA
+379 DSSSCATRFADA

-422 RPSKP
+422 RPAKP

-442 KALIGFSSSINAS
+442 TVAVGFASSLNFS

-463 FQFTNGY
+463 FQFTNEY

-475 EASYQINYWKLNPN
+475 EASYRINYWKLNPD
-489 TEYYVK
+489 TENYEK

-511 VAEAD
+511 AAD
-516 PSYATKYSN
+516 ADASYATKYSN

-538 SVTLE
+538 RVTLE

-580 YVSPPTYIG
+580 YVSPLTYIG
-589 KTVYAEIKEP
+589 KTVYAEIKNP

-627 DKYIPLPEPTEVGQ
+627 DKYRPLPEPTEVGQ

-665 TPTTTPTVTPT
+665 TPT

-694 PTAVPTAAPTVAPTA
+694 PTQVPTVAPTVAPTA

-867 LVSDSSVLTV
+867 LVSDSSILTV

>member
-57 EFKEESWVMDSN
+57 EFKEESWMLASQRRQGKDATMTGPPSN
-69 AAGEPHKGSLAIESY
+69 
-84 QPSSDTY
+84 DTF
-91 GIKKNPYSKKETP
+91 GIRKNPYSKKETP
-104 EKVIRLFDVAKPY
+104 ENVIRLFDLVKPY
-117 SAPESAA
+117 TAPESKA
-124 EEDPNKSTSDYRS
+124 EEDPDNSLTDYRS
-137 TIITLNQLVPLNS
+137 TRAMLNQLVPLNS
-150 RSQFSTKFTF
+150 KSQFSTKFTF
-160 SLPDACVNTKQ
+160 SLSDACVNTEQ
-171 AGGKEFAREV
+171 AGGEEFAREV
-181 GGDGLAFFMEDYISD
+181 GGDGLAFLLYQTDYLSD
-196 PEDLAYTYSGGDTY
+196 MDYGGNTYT
-210 PFGMQ
+210 FGMQ
-215 CDEKRLM
+215 NNEKSLM

-229 NGAYCNMNRTGD
+229 NGSYCDMKHTGLGYDANRM
-241 VYPYD
+241 YY
-246 ENRPFSYESWDYD
+246 YASWDYD
-259 NQLYFHKDQTYTGK
+259 NQLYFHKNQTYTGTNNYENK
-273 NDYEKNFNP
+273 NNP
-282 YEGTDGREYAA
+282 FEGTDGREYTV

-463 FQFTNGY
+463 FQFTNEY

-475 EASYQINYWKLNPN
+475 EASYQINYWKFNPD
-489 TEYYVK
+489 TECYERT
-495 AESSEVMTG
+495 ESSEVMTG
-504 AVGDTVT
+504 AVGATVT
-511 VAEAD
+511 AAD
-516 PSYATKYSN
+516 ADASYATKYSN

-538 SVTLE
+538 RVTLE

-580 YVSPPTYIG
+580 YVSPLTYIG
-589 KTVYAEIKEP
+589 KTVYAQINSP
-599 DGYMQGGDDTTTF
+599 DGYMEGGDYTATF

-641 TPSPSPSPTPTATPT
+641 TPSPSPSPTPT

-694 PTAVPTAAPTVAPTA
+694 PTAVPTAAPTVAPTVAPTA

>member
-57 EFKEESWVMDSN
+57 EFKEESWVLASQRRQGKDATMTGPPSN
-69 AAGEPHKGSLAIESY
+69 
-84 QPSSDTY
+84 DTF
-91 GIKKNPYSKKETP
+91 GIRKNPYSKKETP
-104 EKVIRLFDVAKPY
+104 ENVIRLFDLVKPY
-117 SAPESAA
+117 TAPESKA
-124 EEDPNKSTSDYRS
+124 EEDPDNSLTDYRS
-137 TIITLNQLVPLNS
+137 TRAMLNQLVPLNS
-150 RSQFSTKFTF
+150 KSQFSTKFTF
-160 SLPDACVNTKQ
+160 SLPDACVNTEQ
-171 AGGKEFAREV
+171 AGGEEFAREV
-181 GGDGLAFFMEDYISD
+181 GGDGLAFLLYQTDYLSD
-196 PEDLAYTYSGGDTY
+196 MDYGGNTYT
-210 PFGMQ
+210 FGMQ
-215 CDEKRLM
+215 NNEKSLM

-229 NGAYCNMNRTGD
+229 NGSYCDMKHTGLGYDVNRM
-241 VYPYD
+241 YY
-246 ENRPFSYESWDYD
+246 YASWDYD
-259 NQLYFHKDQTYTGK
+259 NQLYLHKDQTYTGK
-273 NDYEKNFNP
+273 NDYENKENP
-282 YEGTDGREYAA
+282 FEGADGREYVT

-324 GLDPTKTVEKTKDGK
+324 GLDPMKTVEKTKDSK

-361 DKLEAAYQDTTK
+361 DKLEAAYQDTSK
-373 KSIEVS
+373 KSNKVS
-379 DSSTCATRFADA
+379 DSSSCATRFADA

-422 RPSKP
+422 RPAKP

-463 FQFTNGY
+463 FQFTNDY

-489 TEYYVK
+489 TEYYERV
-495 AESSEVMTG
+495 ESSDVMTG

-511 VAEAD
+511 VADAD
-516 PSYATKYSN
+516 ASYATKYSN

-665 TPTTTPTVTPT
+665 TPT

-694 PTAVPTAAPTVAPTA
+694 PTQVPTVAPTVAPTA

>member
-7 HKRLLITSLL
+7 HKRLLIASLL

-57 EFKEESWVMDSN
+57 EFKEESWMLASQRRQGKDATQTRSPSN
-69 AAGEPHKGSLAIESY
+69 
-84 QPSSDTY
+84 DTF
-91 GIKKNPYSKKETP
+91 GIRKNPYSKKETP
-104 EKVIRLFDVAKPY
+104 EKVIRLFDLIKPY

-124 EEDPNKSTSDYRS
+124 EEDPDNSFTDYRS
-137 TIITLNQLVPLNS
+137 TRAMLNQLVPLNGK
-150 RSQFSTKFTF
+150 SQFSTKFTF
-160 SLPDACVNTKQ
+160 SLPDACVNTEQ
-171 AGGKEFAREV
+171 AGGEEFAREV
-181 GGDGLAFFMEDYISD
+181 GGDGLAFLLYQTDYLSD
-196 PEDLAYTYSGGDTY
+196 MDYGGNTYT
-210 PFGMQ
+210 FGMQ
-215 CDEKRLM
+215 NNEKSLM

-229 NGAYCNMNRTGD
+229 NGSYCDMKHTGLGYDVNRM
-241 VYPYD
+241 YY
-246 ENRPFSYESWDYD
+246 YASWDYD

-273 NDYEKNFNP
+273 NDYENKENP
-282 YEGTDGREYAA
+282 FEGADGREYTV

-324 GLDPTKTVEKTKDGK
+324 GLDPTKTVERTKDGK

-373 KSIEVS
+373 KSNKVS

-422 RPSKP
+422 RPAKP

-442 KALIGFSSSINAS
+442 TVAVGFASSLNFS

-463 FQFTNGY
+463 FQFTNDY

-475 EASYQINYWKLNPN
+475 KASYQINYWKFNPD
-489 TEYYVK
+489 TEYYEME
-495 AESSEVMTG
+495 ESSEVMTG

-511 VAEAD
+511 VAKAD
-516 PSYATKYSN
+516 ASYATKYSN
-525 DYYHISTITPQDS
+525 DYYHISTTTPQDS

-599 DGYMQGGDDTTTF
+599 DGYMQGGDDATTF

-656 ATPTTTPTV
+656 ATPTTTPTA

-676 QRATATPTVAPTI
+676 QRATATPTMTPTI

-694 PTAVPTAAPTVAPTA
+694 PTQVPTAAPTVAPT
-709 APTKKTVK
+709 KKPVK

-735 RLSWNPVKNADGYF
+735 QLSWNPVKNADGYF

-760 ERKVKKIADIKNRT
+760 ERKVKKIADIKNRL

-839 AGSTKK
+839 IGSTKK

-877 SKKGKIRAKKAGHA
+877 SKKGKIRAKKAGQA

-901 TAKIKV
+901 NAKIKV
-907 SVIAAK
+907 SVKAAK

>member
-1 MTRKEF
+1 MTSKEF

-57 EFKEESWVMDSN
+57 EFKEESWMLASQRRQGKDATMTGPPSN
-69 AAGEPHKGSLAIESY
+69 
-84 QPSSDTY
+84 DTF
-91 GIKKNPYSKKETP
+91 GIRKNPYSKKETP
-104 EKVIRLFDVAKPY
+104 ENVIRLFDLVKPY
-117 SAPESAA
+117 TAPESKA
-124 EEDPNKSTSDYRS
+124 EEDPDNSLTDYRS
-137 TIITLNQLVPLNS
+137 TRAMLNQLVPLNS
-150 RSQFSTKFTF
+150 KSQFSTKFTF
-160 SLPDACVNTKQ
+160 SLPDACVNTEQ
-171 AGGKEFAREV
+171 AGGEEFAREV
-181 GGDGLAFFMEDYISD
+181 GGDGLAFLLYQTDYLSD
-196 PEDLAYTYSGGDTY
+196 MDYGGNTYT
-210 PFGMQ
+210 FGMQ
-215 CDEKRLM
+215 NNEKSLM

-229 NGAYCNMNRTGD
+229 NGSYCDMKHTGLGYDANRM
-241 VYPYD
+241 YY
-246 ENRPFSYESWDYD
+246 YASWDYD
-259 NQLYFHKDQTYTGK
+259 NQLYFHKNQTYTGTNNYENK
-273 NDYEKNFNP
+273 NNP
-282 YEGTDGREYAA
+282 FEGTDGREYTV

-463 FQFTNGY
+463 FQFTNEY

-475 EASYQINYWKLNPN
+475 EASYQINYWKFNPD
-489 TEYYVK
+489 TECYERT
-495 AESSEVMTG
+495 ESSEVMTG
-504 AVGDTVT
+504 AVGATVT
-511 VAEAD
+511 AAD
-516 PSYATKYSN
+516 ADASYATKYSN

-538 SVTLE
+538 RVTLE

-580 YVSPPTYIG
+580 YVSPLTYIG
-589 KTVYAEIKEP
+589 KTVYAQINSP
-599 DGYMQGGDDTTTF
+599 DGYMEGGDYTATF

-641 TPSPSPSPTPTATPT
+641 TPSPSPSPTPT

-694 PTAVPTAAPTVAPTA
+694 PTAVPTAAPTVAPTVAPTA

>member
-1 MTRKEF
+1 MLASQRRQGKDATMTGPP
-7 HKRLLITSLL
+7 S
-17 LGLVLPLAN
+17 N
-26 VPVTSSLNQTK
+26 D
-37 KAAAAEPAVMTFAEG
+37 TF
-52 EGTGE
+52 
-57 EFKEESWVMDSN
+57 
-69 AAGEPHKGSLAIESY
+69 
-84 QPSSDTY
+84 
-91 GIKKNPYSKKETP
+91 GIRKNPYSKKETP
-104 EKVIRLFDVAKPY
+104 ENVIRLFDLVKPY
-117 SAPESAA
+117 TAPESKA
-124 EEDPNKSTSDYRS
+124 EEDPDNSLTDYRS
-137 TIITLNQLVPLNS
+137 TRAMLNQLVPLNS
-150 RSQFSTKFTF
+150 KSQFSTKFTF
-160 SLPDACVNTKQ
+160 SLPDACVNTEQ
-171 AGGKEFAREV
+171 AGGEEFAREV
-181 GGDGLAFFMEDYISD
+181 GGDGLAFLLYQTDYLSD
-196 PEDLAYTYSGGDTY
+196 MDYGGNTYT
-210 PFGMQ
+210 FGMQ
-215 CDEKRLM
+215 NNEKSLM

-229 NGAYCNMNRTGD
+229 NGSYCDMKHTGLGYDANRM
-241 VYPYD
+241 YY
-246 ENRPFSYESWDYD
+246 YASWDYD
-259 NQLYFHKDQTYTGK
+259 NQLYFHKNQTYTGTNNYENK
-273 NDYEKNFNP
+273 NNP
-282 YEGTDGREYAA
+282 FEGTDGREYTV

-463 FQFTNGY
+463 FQFTNEY

-475 EASYQINYWKLNPN
+475 EASYQINYWKFNPD
-489 TEYYVK
+489 TECYERT
-495 AESSEVMTG
+495 ESSEVMTG
-504 AVGDTVT
+504 AVGATVT
-511 VAEAD
+511 AAD
-516 PSYATKYSN
+516 ADASYATKYSN

-538 SVTLE
+538 RVTLE

-580 YVSPPTYIG
+580 YVSPLTYIG
-589 KTVYAEIKEP
+589 KTVYAQINSP
-599 DGYMQGGDDTTTF
+599 DGYMEGGDYTATF

-641 TPSPSPSPTPTATPT
+641 TPSPSPSPTPT

-694 PTAVPTAAPTVAPTA
+694 PTAVPTAAPTVAPTVAPTA

>member
-1 MTRKEF
+1 
-7 HKRLLITSLL
+7 
-17 LGLVLPLAN
+17 
-26 VPVTSSLNQTK
+26 
-37 KAAAAEPAVMTFAEG
+37 
-52 EGTGE
+52 
-57 EFKEESWVMDSN
+57 
-69 AAGEPHKGSLAIESY
+69 
-84 QPSSDTY
+84 
-91 GIKKNPYSKKETP
+91 
-104 EKVIRLFDVAKPY
+104 
-117 SAPESAA
+117 
-124 EEDPNKSTSDYRS
+124 
-137 TIITLNQLVPLNS
+137 
-150 RSQFSTKFTF
+150 
-160 SLPDACVNTKQ
+160 
-171 AGGKEFAREV
+171 
-181 GGDGLAFFMEDYISD
+181 
-196 PEDLAYTYSGGDTY
+196 
-210 PFGMQ
+210 
-215 CDEKRLM
+215 
-222 VEMDSQY
+222 
-229 NGAYCNMNRTGD
+229 
-241 VYPYD
+241 
-246 ENRPFSYESWDYD
+246 
-259 NQLYFHKDQTYTGK
+259 
-273 NDYEKNFNP
+273 
-282 YEGTDGREYAA
+282 
-293 YRNYKYAER
+293 
-302 FDHIGITLNSD
+302 
-313 HARHD
+313 
-318 AIYYLN
+318 
-324 GLDPTKTVEKTKDGK
+324 
-339 TYTAYENLA
+339 
-348 YFDACAGGVLDDT
+348 
-361 DKLEAAYQDTTK
+361 
-373 KSIEVS
+373 
-379 DSSTCATRFADA
+379 
-391 GVNDRLF
+391 
-398 TVWIDYDGEK
+398 

-511 VAEAD
+511 AAD
-516 PSYATKYSN
+516 ADASYATKYSN

-538 SVTLE
+538 RVTLE

-580 YVSPPTYIG
+580 YVSPLTYIG
-589 KTVYAEIKEP
+589 KTVYAEIKNP

-627 DKYIPLPEPTEVGQ
+627 DKYRPLPEPTEVGQ

-665 TPTTTPTVTPT
+665 TPT

-694 PTAVPTAAPTVAPTA
+694 PTQVPTVAPTVAPTA

-901 TAKIKV
+901 NAKIKV

>member
-57 EFKEESWVMDSN
+57 EFKEESWMLASQRRQGKDATMTGPPSN
-69 AAGEPHKGSLAIESY
+69 
-84 QPSSDTY
+84 DTF
-91 GIKKNPYSKKETP
+91 GIRKNPYSKKETP
-104 EKVIRLFDVAKPY
+104 ENVIRLFDLVKPY
-117 SAPESAA
+117 TAPESKA
-124 EEDPNKSTSDYRS
+124 EEDPDNSLTDYRS
-137 TIITLNQLVPLNS
+137 TRAMLNQLVPLNS
-150 RSQFSTKFTF
+150 KSQFSTKFTF
-160 SLPDACVNTKQ
+160 SLPDACVNTEQ
-171 AGGKEFAREV
+171 AGGEEFAREV
-181 GGDGLAFFMEDYISD
+181 GGDGLAFLLYQTDYLSD
-196 PEDLAYTYSGGDTY
+196 MDYGGNTYT
-210 PFGMQ
+210 FGMQ
-215 CDEKRLM
+215 NNEKSLM

-229 NGAYCNMNRTGD
+229 NGSYCDMKHTGLGYDANRM
-241 VYPYD
+241 YY
-246 ENRPFSYESWDYD
+246 YASWDYD
-259 NQLYFHKDQTYTGK
+259 NQLYFHKNQTYTGTNNYENK
-273 NDYEKNFNP
+273 NNP
-282 YEGTDGREYAA
+282 FEGTDGREYTV

-463 FQFTNGY
+463 FQFTNEY

-475 EASYQINYWKLNPN
+475 EASYQINYWKFNPD
-489 TEYYVK
+489 TECYERT
-495 AESSEVMTG
+495 ESSEVMTG
-504 AVGDTVT
+504 AVGATVT
-511 VAEAD
+511 AAD
-516 PSYATKYSN
+516 ADARYATKYSN

-538 SVTLE
+538 RVTLE

-580 YVSPPTYIG
+580 YVSPLTYIG
-589 KTVYAEIKEP
+589 KTVYAQINSP
-599 DGYMQGGDDTTTF
+599 DGYMEGGDYTATF

-656 ATPTTTPTV
+656 
-665 TPTTTPTVTPT
+665 TTPTVTPT

-694 PTAVPTAAPTVAPTA
+694 PTAVPTAAPTVAPTVAPTA

>member
-57 EFKEESWVMDSN
+57 EFKEESWMLASQRRQGKDATMTGPPSN
-69 AAGEPHKGSLAIESY
+69 
-84 QPSSDTY
+84 DTF
-91 GIKKNPYSKKETP
+91 GIRKNPYSKKETP
-104 EKVIRLFDVAKPY
+104 ENVIRLFDLVKPY
-117 SAPESAA
+117 TAPESKA
-124 EEDPNKSTSDYRS
+124 EEDPDNSLTDYRS
-137 TIITLNQLVPLNS
+137 TRAMLNQLVPLNS
-150 RSQFSTKFTF
+150 KSQFSTKFTF
-160 SLPDACVNTKQ
+160 SLPDACVNTEQ
-171 AGGKEFAREV
+171 AGGEEFAREV
-181 GGDGLAFFMEDYISD
+181 GGDGLAFLLYQTDYLSD
-196 PEDLAYTYSGGDTY
+196 MDYGGNTYT
-210 PFGMQ
+210 FGMQ
-215 CDEKRLM
+215 NNEKSLM

-229 NGAYCNMNRTGD
+229 NGSYCDMKHTGLGYDANRM
-241 VYPYD
+241 YY
-246 ENRPFSYESWDYD
+246 YASWDYD
-259 NQLYFHKDQTYTGK
+259 NQLYFHKNQTYTGTNNYENK
-273 NDYEKNFNP
+273 NNP
-282 YEGTDGREYAA
+282 FEGTDGREYTV

-463 FQFTNGY
+463 FQFTNEY

-475 EASYQINYWKLNPN
+475 EASYQINYWKFNPD
-489 TEYYVK
+489 TECYERT
-495 AESSEVMTG
+495 ESSEVMTG
-504 AVGDTVT
+504 AVGATVT
-511 VAEAD
+511 AAD
-516 PSYATKYSN
+516 ADASYATKYSN

-538 SVTLE
+538 RVTLE

-580 YVSPPTYIG
+580 YVSPLTYIG
-589 KTVYAEIKEP
+589 KTVYAQINSP
-599 DGYMQGGDDTTTF
+599 DGYMEGGDYTATF

-641 TPSPSPSPTPTATPT
+641 TPSPSPSPTPT

-694 PTAVPTAAPTVAPTA
+694 PTAVPTAAPTVAPTVAPTA

-760 ERKVKKIADIKNRT
+760 ERKAKKIADIKNRT

>member
-57 EFKEESWVMDSN
+57 EFKEESWMLASQRRQGKDATMTGPPSN
-69 AAGEPHKGSLAIESY
+69 
-84 QPSSDTY
+84 DTF
-91 GIKKNPYSKKETP
+91 GIRKNPYSKKETP
-104 EKVIRLFDVAKPY
+104 ENVIRLFDLVKPY
-117 SAPESAA
+117 TAPESKA
-124 EEDPNKSTSDYRS
+124 EEDPDNSLTDYRS
-137 TIITLNQLVPLNS
+137 TRAMLNQLVPLNS
-150 RSQFSTKFTF
+150 KSQFSTKFTF
-160 SLPDACVNTKQ
+160 SLPDACVNTEQ
-171 AGGKEFAREV
+171 AGGEEFAREV
-181 GGDGLAFFMEDYISD
+181 GGDGLAFLLYQTDYLSD
-196 PEDLAYTYSGGDTY
+196 MDYGGNTYT
-210 PFGMQ
+210 FGMQ
-215 CDEKRLM
+215 NNEKSLM

-229 NGAYCNMNRTGD
+229 NGSYCDMKHTGLGYDANRM
-241 VYPYD
+241 YY
-246 ENRPFSYESWDYD
+246 YASWDYD
-259 NQLYFHKDQTYTGK
+259 NQLYFHKNQTYTGTNNYENK
-273 NDYEKNFNP
+273 NNP
-282 YEGTDGREYAA
+282 FEGTDGREYTV

-463 FQFTNGY
+463 FQFTNEY

-475 EASYQINYWKLNPN
+475 EASYQINYWKFNPD
-489 TEYYVK
+489 TECYERT
-495 AESSEVMTG
+495 ESSEVMTG

-538 SVTLE
+538 RVTLE

-580 YVSPPTYIG
+580 YVSPLTYIG
-589 KTVYAEIKEP
+589 KTVYAQINSP
-599 DGYMQGGDDTTTF
+599 DGYMEGGDYTATF

-641 TPSPSPSPTPTATPT
+641 TPSPSPSPTPT

-694 PTAVPTAAPTVAPTA
+694 PTAVPTAAPTVAPTVAPTA